1 MNGQDPT
8 AIACNITLVHLQ
20 ACTWAAR
27 EDIVLGL
34 TKEVLEHVDNTAN
47 ACPWQSKKYLLTW
60 FRSDK
65 LNHFYDNWLPIFLYN
80 TPLIDKSSKNI
91 FGYKGQNLKGF
102 F

>member
-8 AIACNITLVHLQ
+8 AIACNITLVRLH

-47 ACPWQSKKYLLTW
+47 A
-60 FRSDK
+60 
-65 LNHFYDNWLPIFLYN
+65 
-80 TPLIDKSSKNI
+80 
-91 FGYKGQNLKGF
+91 
-102 F
+102 

>member
-47 ACPWQSKKYLLTW
+47 A
-60 FRSDK
+60 
-65 LNHFYDNWLPIFLYN
+65 
-80 TPLIDKSSKNI
+80 
-91 FGYKGQNLKGF
+91 
-102 F
+102 